1 MQHTNPDATPLVRI
15 ENLRKSFGPVEVLKG
30 VSLDIRRGQ
39 KVCLIGPS
47 GSGKTTVLRC
57 INYLELPTAGHI
69 YLDGEL
75 IGEREVAGRFVRTSA
90 RDLARARTRIG
101 MVFQR
106 FNLFAHLKVLDNL
119 CIGPVKVLGL
129 SKEEAEN
136 RALDLLRR
144 VGLEGK
150 HDRYPDQLSGGQQ
163 QRVAIARALAMKP
176 EVMLFDE
183 ATSALDPELVGEVL
197 AVMRQLA
204 AEGMTMVIVTHE
216 MKFAESVS
224 DHVVFMTDGNIVEQG
239 APQKI
244 FRQPE
249 HRRTRD
255 FLRQVEDR

>member
-1 MQHTNPDATPLVRI
+1 MKYESSQPTPLVRI
-15 ENLRKSFGPVEVLKG
+15 QDLRKSFGLVEVLKG
-30 VSLDIRRGQ
+30 VNLDIGRGQ
-39 KVCLIGPS
+39 KVSLIGPS
-47 GSGKTTVLRC
+47 GSGKTTLLRC
-57 INYLELPTAGHI
+57 INYLETPTSGHI
-69 YLDGEL
+69 YLDNEL
-75 IGEREVAGRFVRTSA
+75 VGEREYAGKFGKASA
-90 RDLARARTRIG
+90 RDLARTRTRIG

-119 CIGPVKVLGL
+119 CIGPVKVLGMAR
-129 SKEEAEN
+129 EEAEA

-144 VGLEGK
+144 VGLDGK
-150 HDRYPDQLSGGQQ
+150 HDRFPNQLSGGQQ

-204 AEGMTMVIVTHE
+204 DEGMTMVIVTHE

-224 DHVVFMTDGNIVEQG
+224 DHVVFMSDGNIVEQG
-239 APQKI
+239 APNQI
-244 FRQPE
+244 FGNPE
-249 HRRTRD
+249 HQRTRD